1 MNKLADALYTVALTL
16 WVGSLWTVG
25 GLVAPLLFAQLADR
39 NLAGNIAGIL
49 FTGQT
54 WLGVACAAYLLLF

>member
-25 GLVAPLLFAQLADR
+25 GLVKRAKKRPAQASAKKKALPA
-39 NLAGNIAGIL
+39 
-49 FTGQT
+49 
-54 WLGVACAAYLLLF
+54 